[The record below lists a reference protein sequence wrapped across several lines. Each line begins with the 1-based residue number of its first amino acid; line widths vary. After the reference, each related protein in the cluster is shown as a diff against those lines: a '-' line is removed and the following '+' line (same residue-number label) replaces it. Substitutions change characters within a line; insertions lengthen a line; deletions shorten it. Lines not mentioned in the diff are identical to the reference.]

1 MGAWGWLT
9 LVRKMTTDAVG
20 QAQPPH
26 IDGNSG
32 NVIIVGSYDLQW

>member
-9 LVRKMTTDAVG
+9 QVRKMTSDA
-20 QAQPPH
+20 

-32 NVIIVGSYDLQW
+32 NVITVGS